1 MLAGPGMQNESAKV
15 DAEDFMNICSDIIL
29 KHQTSNLVWAFSLG
43 WRTDPRAYGNGYE
56 DDHID
61 EMLGLIKRHSR
72 ITENV
77 GMLFK
82 MIHHRHSTKLIMKS
96 YSFYRHRSSSKC
108 PSIDER
114 VWTYKKIYGKCKWIA
129 VVSMDRFG

>member
-82 MIHHRHSTKLIMKS
+82 MIHHRQSTNSIMKS
-96 YSFYRHRSSSKC
+96 YSFHRHRSSSKC

-114 VWTYKKIYGKCKWIA
+114 V
-129 VVSMDRFG
+129 